1 MSDTVTAIVPAVR
14 TALSFDE
21 VVRLG
26 SFIAKS
32 GLFGMRTPEQAIA
45 LMMIAHAEGSH
56 PALAA
61 RDYDIINGKP
71 TKKAEAMLRDFL
83 NAGGKVKWHSLSDD
97 IADATFSHPQGG
109 EARIAWDMARAQKA
123 QLKGKDMYA
132 RYPRQMLRSRC
143 VAEGVRT
150 IWPSATGGMYVPEEA
165 VHIEPEQTPPPP
177 PPDAPTG
184 DADPLVGPKGG
195 LKLKALLELLR
206 AVATEDELH
215 NIRARGVVHMTLNS
229 ERTPSLVKQNIID
242 AFKQAHDRLVPAVD
256 EEPVPEWVNNKLAEL
271 IAEVQTMDLVRLNG
285 LPTDAQWRA
294 RVREAVEIPPDEDE
308 LNDAITARKAE
319 LRS

>member
-1 MSDTVTAIVPAVR
+1 M
-14 TALSFDE
+14 
-21 VVRLG
+21 VV
-26 SFIAKS
+26 S
-32 GLFGMRTPEQAIA
+32 QAMGWNMNPFHVA
-45 LMMIAHAEGSH
+45 QATSS
-56 PALAA
+56 
-61 RDYDIINGKP
+61 INGKLMFEGKLIAAAVESSGAIEGHFDYDYAGEGDARQV
-71 TKKAEAMLRDFL
+71 TVKARRR
-83 NAGGKVKWHSLSDD
+83 G
-97 IADATFSHPQGG
+97 DAN
-109 EARIAWDMARAQKA
+109 
-123 QLKGKDMYA
+123 
-132 RYPRQMLRSRC
+132 PRQLTIKYKDVRTTNIWWEKQPDQMLVYS
-143 VAEGVRT
+143 GVRNWARRFT
-150 IWPSATGGMYVPEEA
+150 PAVILGVYAPEEFDSKRGEIVTIDA
-165 VHIEPEQTPPPP
+165 EPEPPKPP

-294 RVREAVEIPPDEDE
+294 RVREAVEFPPDEDE